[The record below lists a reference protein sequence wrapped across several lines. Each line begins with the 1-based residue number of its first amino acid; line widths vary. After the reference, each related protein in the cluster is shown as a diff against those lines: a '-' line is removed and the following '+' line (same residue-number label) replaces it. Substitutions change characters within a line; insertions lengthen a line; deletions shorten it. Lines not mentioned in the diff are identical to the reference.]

1 MAANTES
8 VIVEAD
14 MTAFEFFEA
23 AWRAEDRDEGPPDPA
38 DLSDRALHVVLSYP
52 VEELPLP
59 TAATQ
64 AVELEGRRR
73 GLLLS
78 HALERPIA
86 LAAMAV
92 LSLVAIVVA
101 WLLLSG

>member
-1 MAANTES
+1 MAVNAES

-23 AWRAEDRDEGPPDPA
+23 SWRAEDHRADPPDPA
-38 DLSDRALHVVLSYP
+38 DLSDRALHVVMAYP
-52 VEELPLP
+52 ADELPLP

-64 AVELEGRRR
+64 AVELERRRR

-86 LAAMAV
+86 LTAMAI